1 MHWLP
6 PRWGLRWRP
15 RASCVI
21 HALRLPLPLLLVS
34 RRAPSLAEVLMG
46 DRSSLAHHFGSSRM
60 VSCRDTEIG
69 ELTAVTEEVTGYGP
83 AVDPMFGLT

>member
-1 MHWLP
+1 MRIGGIAWCEAIGSSFD
-6 PRWGLRWRP
+6 R
-15 RASCVI
+15 SI
-21 HALRLPLPLLLVS
+21 EHAIFLALLS
-34 RRAPSLAEVLMG
+34 FQEVLMG

-60 VSCRDTEIG
+60 VSCRDTENG